1 MKNSFCKVKKQLSK
15 RDIDELNQQIE
26 SQFGRASFFGKKDNV
41 MLIEK
46 NSVKLIVKDQP
57 LFFYVNDLLVPTL
70 KFLLTDNFLKKVTVD
85 MGAVKFVAN
94 GADVMRPGITM
105 FDEGIRKNECVVVV
119 DETHNKPLAVAQ
131 ALFSA
136 EEMREKDSGKV
147 LKTVHFVGDKIW
159 LI

>member
-1 MKNSFCKVKKQLSK
+1 MKKQLSK

>member
-1 MKNSFCKVKKQLSK
+1 VKKQLSK